1 MPKPAILLLMLAIS
15 SRCHAQRI
23 HYIYIKDIPSIVDY
37 TADFKSVSDRV
48 NAKYTHLKNKHID
61 GTLLQA
67 QYLALVKD
75 AKTNLEYGAI
85 LLRYFAN
92 LKNSHAN
99 VIFKKYYKHCSAILL
114 ENRVFIAYLGDSIF
128 IKNGI
133 REKDEIL
140 KINDIPVLTYIQDEA
155 KYISASTDLH
165 RTYLTVSGLFSSYVE
180 ERRTYTIK
188 TSAGE
193 KEISVFF
200 DDPPAQQAS
209 KVSGPAPANIETKVL
224 NDSVAYLS
232 ILSMTGTVL
241 DEFIKAFDTLSK
253 KQVLIIDIRRNQG
266 GNSANSEKIAE
277 YLISKK
283 QKACVSNRWLK
294 PKDNHFKG
302 KLFMLI
308 GPYTVSAAESF
319 VLDVSEDGTVTLVG
333 MPTAGDTGN
342 HPCFYNSSL
351 GYSYWFPSR
360 KNAQVSPHGFPM
372 EGNSIQ
378 PHHIVSKTITDYFD
392 NKDPVLDYILQLIG
406 KPASIPE

>member
-1 MPKPAILLLMLAIS
+1 MLAIF
-15 SRCHAQRI
+15 SRCHAQPV
-23 HYIYIKDIPSIVDY
+23 HYIYIKDIPASSDY

-61 GTLLQA
+61 GSLLQA
-67 QYLALVKD
+67 EYMALVKNS
-75 AKTNLEYGAI
+75 KTNLEYGAI
-85 LLRYFAN
+85 LLRYFAG

-99 VIFKKYYKHCSAILL
+99 AIFKKYYKHCSAMLL
-114 ENRVFIAYLGDSIF
+114 ENRVFIASLGDSVF
-128 IKNGI
+128 IKNGV

-140 KINDIPVLTYIQDEA
+140 KINGIPVLTYIQNEA
-155 KYISASTDLH
+155 KSISASTDLH
-165 RTYLTVSGLFSSYVE
+165 RTYLTVSNLFSSYIE

-188 TSAGE
+188 TPAGE

-200 DDPPAQQAS
+200 DDPPVPQVS
-209 KVSGPAPANIETKVL
+209 KVPAPAPANIETKLL

-241 DEFIKAFDTLSK
+241 DEFIKAFDSLSK

-302 KLFMLI
+302 KLVMLT

-319 VLDVSEDGTVTLVG
+319 VLDVSEAGTAILVG

-342 HPCFYNSSL
+342 QPRFYNSSL

-360 KNAQVSPHGFPM
+360 KKAQVSPHGFPM
-372 EGNSIQ
+372 EGKSIQ
-378 PHHIVSKTITDYFD
+378 PHHSVSKTIADYFD
-392 NKDPVLDYILQLIG
+392 NRDSVLDYVLQLIS
-406 KPASIPE
+406 KPATTTK